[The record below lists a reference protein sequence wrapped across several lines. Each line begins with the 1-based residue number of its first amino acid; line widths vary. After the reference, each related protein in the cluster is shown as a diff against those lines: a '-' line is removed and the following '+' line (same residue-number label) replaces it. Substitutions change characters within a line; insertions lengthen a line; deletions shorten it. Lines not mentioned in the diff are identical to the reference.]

1 MARFATNVCLV
12 NKTLSRGPK
21 ARETDPSQVY
31 PYTDGD
37 GSQKERSP
45 QMSIAE
51 FVYEDTEVTVLE
63 LVQSAQSGDRDAMD
77 QLYCRFQQHVLSIAY
92 KRLGNWDEAQELS
105 QDVFIQAF
113 RRIHQLQTPEAFG
126 GWLRQIVH
134 RMAINRLTRRPK
146 PASVDQEILE
156 ATVANSDEPIE
167 AVLSSERA
175 RQVHLGLDRLGEL
188 DRQTLVA
195 FYLDGQSLNQMSH
208 AFDAPVGTIK
218 RRLHVARK
226 RLAKECETLIGV

>member
-1 MARFATNVCLV
+1 M
-12 NKTLSRGPK
+12 
-21 ARETDPSQVY
+21 REIH
-31 PYTDGD
+31 
-37 GSQKERSP
+37 

-51 FVYEDTEVTVLE
+51 FVLEETEVTVLE

-156 ATVANSDEPIE
+156 ATVADADEPIE

-195 FYLDGQSLNQMSH
+195 FYLDGQSLNQMSRS
-208 AFDAPVGTIK
+208 FDAPVGTIK

-226 RLAKECETLIGV
+226 RLAKECEVLIGA